1 MPSRLRR
8 TMLFLGTT
16 ILVIQTVTIPLGMVY
31 AETTMDNVEHEPME
45 RPAIQ
50 NSLKELSSNP
60 NFFFSQSQLQGTIKV
75 PLQVTFFSDQ
85 EVSEARVI
93 LPEEATLI
101 QDQLSAGISIEQGEQ
116 PHEWI
121 VHSKHAQN
129 TFVLPLVFDKIGNYE
144 LSVEETTTQLKISE
158 PEAISDELPAEESD
172 SPDDELGG
180 QKESKEGEYIIEEN
194 QEDDQ
199 TSEEVDEPKEEAP
212 QDQQTKEKEP
222 FVSVSTWEEFQKAIS
237 NDDVQ
242 KIILE
247 NDIVRNAGSAGTIN
261 RNIEIDGQGWSI
273 DFANNTAGFTLGA
286 VSVETTITL
295 KNITITKPGTTA
307 IFTGTAANS
316 QRWTLNFE
324 NVHTGSGNVS
334 GLVNAPNAKAGYI
347 GGENTYRSTM
357 NGRDDAVFRVNKFFA
372 RNGSKVSMD
381 LQAKLAQIS
390 GVLPVVQITDE
401 DTTVSINTT
410 STSSGRNGG
419 VIRFDSNESL
429 IEVNNGAS
437 LKIEA
442 PQTSALLYDTAT
454 NSRILVDNGSKM
466 ELYSSRLDGNDAT
479 VRFYGAASRGSRFD
493 IDNNSTV
500 IIEAE
505 EGAAPAVR
513 FRADGQFF
521 VKGNSKLQMYNGGNG
536 SPNNSANQGIEFAND
551 GGVFDLSGVGTEV
564 NIVSDFGPAIG
575 GNSSMEINV
584 REGTSFTAIGRSS
597 TASGAIFNGSIS
609 NITIDNPLFFDFKN
623 TRPNGG
629 NIYSVSA
636 SSIFDL
642 KNSNFAAWT
651 NGSNFDL
658 EAEKYWNMIDFE
670 LTGSNFNTIRQTSD
684 PESFNTSTFGPAGMT
699 AYSRISA
706 NNARAVVDE
715 LRVPTNADKSIFGH
729 VSIPEGSDYRSAFEG
744 EVELEI
750 EIERLTGEKE
760 THRAVTKVDSIYG
773 EADREGIFEVK
784 LPELLNEGDRISVLS
799 AFRGVGEVGVP
810 SLPDDIKIDSVVVF
824 PIIPPKPAEF
834 PVNIIEKT
842 ATHVQGYVENKEVE
856 ITATHNGQI
865 FDTSD
870 VTVDDEGNFIL
881 NLSDLTLKEDDE
893 IQVFLRDAEGSAEAA
908 GVINPPETNN
918 ARGNINPAAD
928 LTFHDV
934 TFEPA
939 TTLIVEDVGPFSP
952 VDPLDPELEVEP
964 ENKPELPEDQGQ
976 LSIDFISSFN
986 FGSQAISVHE
996 QTYYA
1001 QPQRLLNEDG
1011 TVKEN
1016 EERPNYVQI
1025 SDRRPD
1031 NGRSGWQLSVTQNG
1045 QFSNQNGHELIGS
1058 EIQLLN
1064 QELVT
1069 AQGGTAPA
1077 LKEETGQKIIP
1088 NTKRILLQADEKS
1101 GTGTWI
1107 YRFGNAETADKSVG
1121 LYVPKGTNPEAKEYS
1136 TTLTWELSS
1145 VPENQ

>member
-1 MPSRLRR
+1 MKIKK
-8 TMLFLGTT
+8 
-16 ILVIQTVTIPLGMVY
+16 ILVLASTCLLCFPSLFFSVISTSMPVSATENSVELSRESELMDPLTNTTETKAPIFSFEESQEPHMVNKQFQLVVRSSKDVSEFVLNLPEGVSIVEDKSADSKFTNIEGSQWQVRTNSPQMIFAIPLI
-31 AETTMDNVEHEPME
+31 VEKAGAYEIAVGESKMTLN
-45 RPAIQ
+45 IQ
-50 NSLKELSSNP
+50 
-60 NFFFSQSQLQGTIKV
+60 
-75 PLQVTFFSDQ
+75 
-85 EVSEARVI
+85 
-93 LPEEATLI
+93 
-101 QDQLSAGISIEQGEQ
+101 
-116 PHEWI
+116 
-121 VHSKHAQN
+121 
-129 TFVLPLVFDKIGNYE
+129 
-144 LSVEETTTQLKISE
+144 
-158 PEAISDELPAEESD
+158 AEESQQP
-172 SPDDELGG
+172 SE
-180 QKESKEGEYIIEEN
+180 
-194 QEDDQ
+194 QEV
-199 TSEEVDEPKEEAP
+199 TSSEEKETAKTEESTVEEEASVSSDEKSSTTDTSQNDP
-212 QDQQTKEKEP
+212 EQVTESARSTKEKESG
-222 FVSVSTWEEFQKAIS
+222 VRVSTWAEFQQAIS
-237 NDDVQ
+237 NDETQ
-242 KIILE
+242 TIILE
-247 NDIVRNAGSAGTIN
+247 NDIVRDAGAAGTIN

-286 VSVETTITL
+286 VSVETTLTL

-307 IFTGTAANS
+307 IFTGTTANS

-324 NVHTGSGNVS
+324 NVHAGSANVS

-357 NGRDDAVFRVNKFFA
+357 NGRDDAVFQVNNFFA
-372 RNGSKVSMD
+372 RNGSKVSMN

-401 DTTVSINTT
+401 ETTVSINTT

-429 IEVNNGAS
+429 MEVNNGAS

-454 NSRILVDNGSKM
+454 NSRILIDNGSKM

-505 EGAAPAVR
+505 EGEAPAVR
-513 FRADGQFF
+513 FRANGQFF

-536 SPNNSANQGIEFAND
+536 SPDNSANQGIEFNND

-597 TASGAIFNGSIS
+597 SASGAIFNGSTS
-609 NITIDNPLFFDFKN
+609 NITIDNPRFFDFKN

-629 NIYSVSA
+629 NIYNVSS

-642 KNSNFAAWT
+642 KNSNFAVWA
-651 NGSNFDL
+651 NGSDFDL

-670 LTGSNFNTIRQTSD
+670 LTGSNFNTIRRTSD
-684 PESFNTSTFGPAGMT
+684 PESFNTSTFGPSGMT

-729 VSIPEGSDYRSAFEG
+729 VSIPEGSNYRSAFEG
-744 EVELEI
+744 EVEIEI
-750 EIERLTGEKE
+750 EIERFTGEKE
-760 THRAVTKVDSIYG
+760 THRAVTKVGSIYG
-773 EADREGIFEVK
+773 EVEREGIFEVK
-784 LPELLNEGDRISVLS
+784 LPDLLNKGDRISVLS
-799 AFRGVGEVGVP
+799 AFRGVSEVGVGVP
-810 SLPDDIKIDSVVVF
+810 SLSDDIKIDSVVVF
-824 PIIPPKPAEF
+824 PIVPPKPAEF
-834 PVNIIEKT
+834 PLNTIGNTKT
-842 ATHVQGYVENKEVE
+842 YVQGYVENKEVE

-870 VTVDDEGNFIL
+870 VTVDNEGNFIL
-881 NLSDLTLKEDDE
+881 DLSDLTLKKDDE
-893 IQVFLRDAEGSAEAA
+893 IQVFLRDSAGSAETA

-918 ARGNINPAAD
+918 ARGNINPAAE

-939 TTLIVEDVGPFSP
+939 TTLIVEDVGPVSP
-952 VDPLDPELEVEP
+952 VDPLDPELEVDP

-1011 TVKEN
+1011 TVKE
-1016 EERPNYVQI
+1016 
-1025 SDRRPD
+1025 
-1031 NGRSGWQLSVTQNG
+1031 
-1045 QFSNQNGHELIGS
+1045 
-1058 EIQLLN
+1058 
-1064 QELVT
+1064 
-1069 AQGGTAPA
+1069 
-1077 LKEETGQKIIP
+1077 KEE
-1088 NTKRILLQADEKS
+1088 
-1101 GTGTWI
+1101 
-1107 YRFGNAETADKSVG
+1107 
-1121 LYVPKGTNPEAKEYS
+1121 
-1136 TTLTWELSS
+1136 
-1145 VPENQ
+1145 

>member
-1 MPSRLRR
+1 MKIKKALVWVSTSLLCFPS
-8 TMLFLGTT
+8 LFYS
-16 ILVIQTVTIPLGMVY
+16 VISTSIPVFAIENSLELSQEPELQNPLDSI
-31 AETTMDNVEHEPME
+31 AETKTP
-45 RPAIQ
+45 I
-50 NSLKELSSNP
+50 
-60 NFFFSQSQLQGTIKV
+60 FS
-75 PLQVTFFSDQ
+75 
-85 EVSEARVI
+85 
-93 LPEEATLI
+93 
-101 QDQLSAGISIEQGEQ
+101 
-116 PHEWI
+116 
-121 VHSKHAQN
+121 
-129 TFVLPLVFDKIGNYE
+129 
-144 LSVEETTTQLKISE
+144 
-158 PEAISDELPAEESD
+158 
-172 SPDDELGG
+172 
-180 QKESKEGEYIIEEN
+180 IEEN
-194 QEDDQ
+194 QEPPIANKQFQLVVRSSQNVYEFVLSLPAGVSIVEDQ
-199 TSEEVDEPKEEAP
+199 QSANSNFTNIEGNQWQLRTDSPQMIFSIPLVVEKAGTYEITVGESKKFLNIQPEESQQTTEQEVISSEEKETENARL
-212 QDQQTKEKEP
+212 TKEKESL
-222 FVSVSTWEEFQKAIS
+222 VSVSTWTEFQQAIS

-242 KIILE
+242 TIILE
-247 NDIVRNAGSAGTIN
+247 NDIVRNAGAAGTIN

-286 VSVETTITL
+286 VSIETTITL

-316 QRWTLNFE
+316 QRWTLNFK
-324 NVHTGSGNVS
+324 NVQTGSANVS

-357 NGRDDAVFRVNKFFA
+357 NGRDDAVFQVNNFFA
-372 RNGSKVSMD
+372 LNGSKVSMN

-401 DTTVSINTT
+401 ETTVAINTT

-429 IEVNNGAS
+429 MEVNNGAS

-454 NSRILVDNGSKM
+454 SSRILVDNGSKM

-493 IDNNSTV
+493 IDNNSIV

-505 EGAAPAVR
+505 EGEAPAVR

-521 VKGNSKLQMYNGGNG
+521 VKGNSKLQMYNGGDG
-536 SPNNSANQGIEFAND
+536 SPDNSANQGIEFNND

-584 REGTSFTAIGRSS
+584 RDGTSFTAIGRSS
-597 TASGAIFNGSIS
+597 SASGAIFNGSTS
-609 NITIDNPLFFDFKN
+609 NITIDNPRFFDFKN

-629 NIYSVSA
+629 NIYNVSS

-642 KNSNFAAWT
+642 KNSNFAVWS
-651 NGSNFDL
+651 NDSNFDL
-658 EAEKYWNMIDFE
+658 EADKYWNMIDFE
-670 LTGSNFNTIRQTSD
+670 LTGSNFNTIRRTSD
-684 PESFNTSTFGPAGMT
+684 PESFNTSTFGPSGMT

-715 LRVPTNADKSIFGH
+715 LRVPINADKSIFGH
-729 VSIPEGSDYRSAFEG
+729 VSIPERDNYRSAFEG

-750 EIERLTGEKE
+750 EIERFTGEKE
-760 THRAVTKVDSIYG
+760 THRAVTKIDSIYG
-773 EADREGIFEVK
+773 EVEREGIFEVK
-784 LPELLNEGDRISVLS
+784 LPNLLNEGDRISILS
-799 AFRGVGEVGVP
+799 AFRGVGEVGGP

-834 PVNIIEKT
+834 PLNTIGNT
-842 ATHVQGYVENKEVE
+842 ATHVQGYAENKEAE
-856 ITATHNGQI
+856 ITATHNGQT

-870 VTVDDEGNFIL
+870 VTVDNEGNFIL
-881 NLSDLTLKEDDE
+881 DLSDLTLKKDDE
-893 IQVFLRDAEGSAEAA
+893 IQVFLRDAEGSAETA

-918 ARGNINPAAD
+918 ARGNINPTAE

-939 TTLIVEDVGPFSP
+939 TTLIVEDVGPVSP
-952 VDPLDPELEVEP
+952 VDPLDPELEVDP

-986 FGSQAISVHE
+986 FGSQTISVHE
-996 QTYYA
+996 QTYYS

-1011 TVKEN
+1011 TVKED

-1031 NGRSGWQLSVTQNG
+1031 NERSGWQLSVTQNG
-1045 QFSNQNGHELIGS
+1045 QFRNQSGHELIGS

-1077 LKEETGQKIIP
+1077 LQEETAQKIIP
-1088 NTKRILLQADEKS
+1088 NTKKS
-1101 GTGTWI
+1101 CYKQIKNLEQEHGSIVLGI
-1107 YRFGNAETADKSVG
+1107 NKRQMKVSVSMYR
-1121 LYVPKGTNPEAKEYS
+1121 KE
-1136 TTLTWELSS
+1136 
-1145 VPENQ
+1145 PIQK